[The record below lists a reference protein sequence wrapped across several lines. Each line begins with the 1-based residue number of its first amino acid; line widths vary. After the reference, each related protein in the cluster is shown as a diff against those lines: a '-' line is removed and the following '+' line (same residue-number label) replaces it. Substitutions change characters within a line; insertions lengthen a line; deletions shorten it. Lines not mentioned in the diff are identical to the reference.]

1 MTEIDG
7 DIHYSGGMQHLVDES
22 LEPMT
27 QSVPVSTTAEPSK
40 TSAPEETDAVLLNR
54 FIRQRDRDA
63 FSTLVRRHHNL
74 VMAVALRQVGDRTR
88 AEDVYQATFLV
99 FAEQAGTIRNPES
112 LASWLH
118 GTARRIGLRALADL
132 QRQPR
137 SVSNHDP
144 AMSDPVL
151 KDVEDAWQQQTLDE
165 ELSRLPEKFRE
176 PVVLHYLEGLTGREV
191 AERLGISVDAVE
203 SRLRRGREQLRQRLI
218 RRGVGVGLLALA
230 FQMSQQ
236 VAEAA
241 ATPLLDGT
249 VDAALAWVSQQPL
262 QGCSASAAHLAGK
275 DLAAMTAAKTTM
287 VVTLTAI
294 ACLGTGIVGT
304 WALASGLEQ
313 PGGKADTGGI
323 DTTTSQVSEPNTQ
336 ANERTSDATLNSGG
350 TLPEGASGSEG
361 AFGLEGADGSGV
373 NITDSGSDAGTLSLD
388 LSGGQTV
395 HGSAVENLGPKSYAK
410 LSPSRQ
416 KIESK
421 LDEEALFGAFDK
433 DTSLEELVNIA
444 RAEGLTASLD
454 VQALTEYGVAPDT
467 PIENS
472 QFEGLTWR
480 ENLNHVLEPLA
491 LTYIIKNGVLVIT
504 TIDEADVTLETVIYE
519 VRHLGDNYPAE
530 DVADLLLGVTGD
542 DDWEDFGGNG
552 RVMVIPGGVVVSAN
566 QKVHRQVMSLLDQLT
581 EFSARSDMPEV
592 TRQPGE
598 NSPGG
603 YEGYRS
609 NAPMYG
615 GGGMQGGGGGLGGG
629 EGGLGGGGGGFF

>member
-7 DIHYSGGMQHLVDES
+7 GIHYSGGMQHLVDES

-27 QSVPVSTTAEPSK
+27 QSVPVSATAESSK

-54 FIRQRDRDA
+54 FLRQRDRDA

-99 FAEQAGTIRNPES
+99 FAEQARTIRNPES

-165 ELSRLPEKFRE
+165 EVSRLPEKFRE

-191 AERLGISVDAVE
+191 AERLGISIDAVE

-275 DLAAMTAAKTTM
+275 DLAAMTAAKSTM

-294 ACLGTGIVGT
+294 ACLGTGILGT
-304 WALASGLEQ
+304 WALASGTEQ
-313 PGGKADTGGI
+313 PGGRTDTGGI
-323 DTTTSQVSEPNTQ
+323 DTTTQASEDTG
-336 ANERTSDATLNSGG
+336 AETV
-350 TLPEGASGSEG
+350 LPAQPLPDG
-361 AFGLEGADGSGV
+361 AFGFVDANGNGV
-373 NITDSGSDAGTLSLD
+373 FSTNPGSDAGPTPPVGETLTLE

-395 HGSAVENLGPKSYAK
+395 HGNGVENLGPKSYVK

-416 KIESK
+416 KIEAK
-421 LDEEALFGAFDK
+421 LDEVVDFSSKPPILPLGEFQAYINDEIPVTLDEVAL
-433 DTSLEELVNIA
+433 N
-444 RAEGLTASLD
+444 
-454 VQALTEYGVAPDT
+454 EYGVSIDQELA
-467 PIENS
+467 IG
-472 QFEGLTWR
+472 QFKGLTMR
-480 ENLNHVLEPLA
+480 ENLGRILEPLDLA
-491 LTYIIKNGVLVIT
+491 YIIKNGVLVIT
-504 TIDEADVTLETVIYE
+504 TIEEAEVTLETVVYE
-519 VRHLGDNYPAE
+519 VRHLGHNYPAE
-530 DVADLLLGVTGD
+530 DVADLILGVTGED
-542 DDWEDFGGNG
+542 HWEEAGGNG

-581 EFSARSDMPEV
+581 EFSSRSDMPEV
-592 TRQPGE
+592 TREPGE

-609 NAPMYG
+609 NAPIYG
-615 GGGMQGGGGGLGGG
+615 GGGMGGGAPY
-629 EGGLGGGGGGFF
+629 LGGGGM

>member
-262 QGCSASAAHLAGK
+262 QGCSPSAAHLAGK

-294 ACLGTGIVGT
+294 ACLGTGILGT
-304 WALASGLEQ
+304 LALASGTGKPRGQAQ
-313 PGGKADTGGI
+313 PNSI
-323 DTTTSQVSEPNTQ
+323 DTTAQASEG
-336 ANERTSDATLNSGG
+336 TSDATLNSGVNIAG
-350 TLPEGASGSEG
+350 GAYG
-361 AFGLEGADGSGV
+361 AEGADGDGV
-373 NITDSGSDAGTLSLD
+373 IVTDAGSDAGTLSLG
-388 LSGGQTV
+388 LGGGQTM
-395 HGSAVENLGPKSYAK
+395 HGNAVENLGLKTYAK

-421 LDEEALFGAFDK
+421 LDEEAPFGAFDK

-454 VQALTEYGVAPDT
+454 VQALNEYGVAPDT

-480 ENLNHVLEPLA
+480 ENLNHVLEPLD

-530 DVADLLLGVTGD
+530 DVADLILGVTGEEH
-542 DDWEDFGGNG
+542 WEEVGGSG
-552 RVMVIPGGVVVSAN
+552 RVMVI
-566 QKVHRQVMSLLDQLT
+566 
-581 EFSARSDMPEV
+581 
-592 TRQPGE
+592 
-598 NSPGG
+598 
-603 YEGYRS
+603 
-609 NAPMYG
+609 
-615 GGGMQGGGGGLGGG
+615 
-629 EGGLGGGGGGFF
+629 